1 MMPFLPRASVLV
13 VAAAAIIASSE
24 ARAHPAA
31 AATTQPVIAA
41 RIKPVLTVDG
51 RRFKDASGDGQLQ
64 PYEDWRLDPETRAR
78 DLVARMTLDEKAGMM
93 LIDSLNPGFG
103 GVVSDPARDYVDNQ
117 KMTRFIL
124 RSVVTATPVESTA
137 RGFGGQQVTPEQ
149 AATWTNRVQEL
160 AEATRLG
167 IPALFKS
174 NARNH
179 YERDARVGINTE
191 AGSFSQWP
199 KEAGLAAT
207 RDLPLVAEFAR
218 TMGEEWRA
226 IGLRGMYGYMADLS
240 TEPRWYRV
248 HETFTED
255 AGLCAEIMKT
265 LVLHLQGGKV
275 SPATAV
281 ALTVKHFPGGGPQ
294 QLGLDPHFTF
304 GKNQVYPARRFAD
317 HMKPFRAAIDAGVSS
332 VMPYYGVPIDLTYGG
347 VAYHRTGM
355 AFSKQ
360 IVADLLRGQLG
371 FTGYVNSDTGII
383 SDRAWGLEGNTV
395 PERVAAAVNS
405 GTDVLSGFHE
415 KKTIVELVV
424 RGLVTEARVDEAVVR
439 LLKEQFQLGLFE
451 NPYVDASKASAVV
464 GNDAFRARALEAQRK
479 SIVLLQ
485 NLGAQGAARRTL
497 PLPAPTAAEPVKL
510 YTMGL
515 NAAITGGS
523 DYGGYT
529 VVNGDYDASKGQS
542 RPAAT
547 GADYAL
553 IRVEVSNPREVTAT
567 YASRDA
573 ATGANPALLSP
584 ITGKTWG
591 AEDPAGVD
599 DRLMFGGSFPWEAGN
614 LSFTTMAASKSW
626 RVSPSLADIRAV
638 MSEVGASRTVL
649 AIYFR
654 QPYVL
659 DRESGLR
666 DAGAILAAFGVSDAA
681 LLDVITGRFKPQGKL
696 PFALANRLQAVI
708 DNDPDAPGY
717 PPADTL
723 FPFGFGLSY

>member
-1 MMPFLPRASVLV
+1 MLV
-13 VAAAAIIASSE
+13 VAAAATAGGSGAS
-24 ARAHPAA
+24 ARGPADLSNPPRIGARVKALLA
-31 AATTQPVIAA
+31 A
-41 RIKPVLTVDG
+41 DG
-51 RRFKDASGDGQLQ
+51 QRFKDASGDGQLQ
-64 PYEDWRLDPETRAR
+64 PYEDWRLDAEARAR

-103 GVVSDPARDYVDNQ
+103 GGVSDPARDYLENQ

-124 RSVVTATPVESTA
+124 RSVVTANPVPSAAPA
-137 RGFGGQQVTPEQ
+137 RGGQPVTPEQ
-149 AATWTNRVQEL
+149 AATWTNRIQEM

-167 IPALFKS
+167 IPVVFKS

-179 YERDARVGINTE
+179 YDRDARFGINTE
-191 AGSFSQWP
+191 AGSFSEWP

-207 RDLPLVAEFAR
+207 RDLALVADFAR

-255 AGLCAEIMKT
+255 ADLCAEIMKT
-265 LVLHLQGGKV
+265 LVLHLQGGRV
-275 SPATAV
+275 RPATAV
-281 ALTVKHFPGGGPQ
+281 ALTIKHFPGGGPQ

-304 GKNQVYPARRFAD
+304 GKNQVYPAGRFAD
-317 HMKPFRAAIDAGVSS
+317 HLKPFRAAIDAGVSS
-332 VMPYYGVPIDLTYGG
+332 VMPYYGVPIDLAHEG
-347 VAYHRTGM
+347 VAYERTGM

-360 IVADLLRGQLG
+360 IVTDLLRGRLG
-371 FTGYVNSDTGII
+371 FTGYVNSDTGIVN
-383 SDRAWGLEGNTV
+383 DRAWGLESHTV
-395 PERVAAAVNS
+395 PERVAAAING

-415 KKTIVELVV
+415 KKTIVDLVE
-424 RGLVTEARVDEAVVR
+424 RRLLTEARVDEAVVR

-451 NPYVDASKASAVV
+451 DPYVDASQANAIV
-464 GNDAFRARALEAQRK
+464 GKDAFRARALEAQRK

-485 NLGAQGAARRTL
+485 NGGRPAPAGRTL
-497 PLPAPTAAEPVKL
+497 PLPAPSAGRPVKL

-515 NAAITGGS
+515 SATVAGGPEH
-523 DYGGYT
+523 GGYT
-529 VVNGDYDASKGQS
+529 VVSGDYDPGKGQR
-542 RPAAT
+542 RPPAT
-547 GADYAL
+547 GADYAVV
-553 IRVEVSNPREVTAT
+553 RVEVTNPREVTGT

-573 ATGANPALLSP
+573 ATGANPALLNP
-584 ITGKTWG
+584 VTGKPWG

-599 DRLMFGGSFPWEAGN
+599 DRLIFGGSFPWEAGN
-614 LSFTTMAASKSW
+614 LSFTTMAASTSW

-638 MSEVGASRTVL
+638 MAEAGAARTVL
-649 AIYFR
+649 AINFR

-659 DRESGLR
+659 DEESGLR
-666 DAGAILAAFGVSDAA
+666 EAGAILAVFGVSDSA
-681 LLDVITGRFKPQGKL
+681 LLDVITGRYPPQGTL
-696 PFALANRLQAVI
+696 PFALANRLRAVA

-723 FPFGFGLSY
+723 HPFGFGLSY